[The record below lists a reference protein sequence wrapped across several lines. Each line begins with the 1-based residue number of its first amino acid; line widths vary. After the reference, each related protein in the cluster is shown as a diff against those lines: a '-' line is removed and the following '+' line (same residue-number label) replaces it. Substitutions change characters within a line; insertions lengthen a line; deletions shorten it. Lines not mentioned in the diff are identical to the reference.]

1 MTIMEQMSR
10 SSKKRD
16 ELIATD
22 FLVSA
27 KSTVRAYAV
36 AVTEAAS
43 PEVRKTLTEQLNKAI
58 QTHAQIANYMIKND
72 MYIAYDLEKQLKH
85 DEEKVNIV
93 QELLHPKK

>member
-1 MTIMEQMSR
+1 MTIMDQMSR

-27 KSTVRAYAV
+27 KSIVRAYSV

-43 PEVRKTLTEQLNKAI
+43 LQVHKTLTEQLNKAI
-58 QTHAQIANYMIKND
+58 QTHANIADYMIEND
-72 MYIAYDLEKQLKH
+72 MYMAYDLKKQLKH
-85 DEEKVNIV
+85 DEEKIKVVID
-93 QELLHPKK
+93 LLNDKK

>member
-1 MTIMEQMSR
+1 MTIMDQMGR

-27 KSTVRAYAV
+27 KSIVRAYSV

-43 PEVRKTLTEQLNKAI
+43 PQVRKTLTEQLNKAI
-58 QTHAQIANYMIKND
+58 QTHANIADYMIEND
-72 MYIAYDLEKQLKH
+72 MYMAYDLKKQLKH
-85 DEEKVNIV
+85 DEEKIKVVID
-93 QELLHPKK
+93 LLNNKK